1 MTLISILPT
10 GLPGHHRIRN
20 QRQGARAF
28 DRGRHLPLM
37 LGAIPGNA
45 ARDDFASFG
54 DEVLEGRLIL
64 EVHLAVLFRAE
75 TADLLPA
82 EPPPSAPFF
91 LVPSVPTA
99 AASCAS

>member
-10 GLPGHHRIRN
+10 GLSGHHRIRD

-37 LGAIPGNA
+37 LGAIPGNPA
-45 ARDDFASFG
+45 WDDLPSFG
-54 DEVLEGRLIL
+54 DEVLEGSLIL

-75 TADLLPA
+75 TADLLAA
-82 EPPPSAPFF
+82 ESSPSTPFF
-91 LVPSVPTA
+91 LVPSVSTA